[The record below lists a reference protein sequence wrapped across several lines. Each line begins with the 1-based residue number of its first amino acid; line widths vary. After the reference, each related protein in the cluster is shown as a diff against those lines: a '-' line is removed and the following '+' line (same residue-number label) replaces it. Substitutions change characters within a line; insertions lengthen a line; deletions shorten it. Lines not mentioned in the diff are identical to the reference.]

1 MGHAEPDEED
11 ELLTEFIAI
20 RKKAALP
27 VLECG
32 FSNAAFACL
41 FSP

>member
-11 ELLTEFIAI
+11 ELLTEFIVI
-20 RKKAALP
+20 RKKP
-27 VLECG
+27 YSQSG
-32 FSNAAFACL
+32 NAAFACL